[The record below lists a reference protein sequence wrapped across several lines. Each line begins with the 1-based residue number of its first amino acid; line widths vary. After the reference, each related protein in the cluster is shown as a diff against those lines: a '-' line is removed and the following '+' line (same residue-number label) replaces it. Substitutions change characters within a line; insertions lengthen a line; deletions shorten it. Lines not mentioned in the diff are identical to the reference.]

1 MLCYREALPLLCW
14 DVVLLLGDDD
24 EDVVSLLLLR
34 LPPVRR
40 LLPWDA
46 VERVVVEAAEGGLL
60 LEDAPADDVLAVEV
74 DDESWDAVADPV
86 EVPAADVAVVLLTC
100 CWLPEAAE
108 WADTVAAAGG
118 ADNICDDET
127 SSLWRRCWCPLLQ
140 GKWYY

>member
-1 MLCYREALPLLCW
+1 MVLCYREALPLLCW

-46 VERVVVEAAEGGLL
+46 VERVVVEAAEAEGGLL
-60 LEDAPADDVLAVEV
+60 LEDAPADDVLAVDV

-86 EVPAADVAVVLLTC
+86 EVPAADAAVVLLTC

-108 WADTVAAAGG
+108 WADTVAAAVGG
-118 ADNICDDET
+118 
-127 SSLWRRCWCPLLQ
+127 LWWWLLVTILV
-140 GKWYY
+140 GYGLCCLLLW